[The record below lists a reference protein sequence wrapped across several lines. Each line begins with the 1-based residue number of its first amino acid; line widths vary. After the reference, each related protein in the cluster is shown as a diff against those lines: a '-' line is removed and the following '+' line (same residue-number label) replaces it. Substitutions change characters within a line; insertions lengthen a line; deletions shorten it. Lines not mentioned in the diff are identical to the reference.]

1 MLGLA
6 PRRFTTGLDSKF
18 QYQQTRKS
26 GSGGAGD
33 ADRRA
38 SRRDRRRY
46 PSGGAAGPGPRRR
59 PRFAPAATDS
69 ADRGKPAFDAA
80 GTKSLL
86 GNAFFGAP
94 SRYFT
99 IDPALSLPIFDGGR
113 LRADLASS
121 NADYDLAVAQYNQ
134 SLVSAFGDI
143 GDAITR
149 LSSLEI
155 QLQQKTRAR
164 DIARE
169 SWDNSMQRYSA
180 GIGNYLDALSV
191 EQR

>member
-1 MLGLA
+1 M
-6 PRRFTTGLDSKF
+6 
-18 QYQQTRKS
+18 
-26 GSGGAGD
+26 
-33 ADRRA
+33 
-38 SRRDRRRY
+38 
-46 PSGGAAGPGPRRR
+46 
-59 PRFAPAATDS
+59 
-69 ADRGKPAFDAA
+69 
-80 GTKSLL
+80 